1 MNDLTALLK
10 YLNDNELAVFITY
23 RFDDFLAK
31 SKQKNVSEV
40 KRRGLSLEDLKLLSN
55 IGLQVNSDSIISCPQ
70 CNSDRFFV
78 ETDYEL
84 IQKTRGKSYEIAIDS
99 NRCQI
104 CGYNPAKSPQKGLI
118 NKLKQVLG
126 FYEEP
131 RMKRPEID
139 GRMFT

>member
-1 MNDLTALLK
+1 MNDLTTFLQD
-10 YLNDNELAVFITY
+10 LNDNELAVFITY

-31 SKQKNVSEV
+31 SKQKIVSQV

-55 IGLQVNSDSIISCPQ
+55 IGLQVDSDSIISCPQ
-70 CNSDRFFV
+70 CKSNKFFV
-78 ETDYEL
+78 ETDYKL
-84 IQKTRGKSYEIAIDS
+84 NQNSRGRSYEVAVDS

-118 NKLKQVLG
+118 NKLKQILG
-126 FYEEP
+126 FYEET
-131 RMKRPEID
+131 RLKRPEID

>member
-1 MNDLTALLK
+1 MNDLNTFLQG
-10 YLNDNELAVFITY
+10 LNDNELAVFITY

-31 SKQKNVSEV
+31 SKQKIVSEV

-55 IGLQVNSDSIISCPQ
+55 IGLQVNSDSIICCPQ

-84 IQKTRGKSYEIAIDS
+84 IQNTRGRSYEVAVDS
-99 NRCQI
+99 NRCRI

-118 NKLKQVLG
+118 NKLKQALG
-126 FYEEP
+126 FYEET
-131 RMKRPEID
+131 RLKRPEID